1 MHDLVLSCGIRAC
14 FIFTQLHVV
23 GSYLLDKFWFEL
35 KWIYYDFGSR
45 LSVFVLI
52 IVISLVN
59 GLFLLLQSVCNF
71 LKNKKKVI
79 RVEARL

>member
-23 GSYLLDKFWFEL
+23 GSNLLDKFWFEL

-71 LKNKKKVI
+71 
-79 RVEARL
+79 

>member
-1 MHDLVLSCGIRAC
+1 M
-14 FIFTQLHVV
+14 V

-71 LKNKKKVI
+71 
-79 RVEARL
+79 